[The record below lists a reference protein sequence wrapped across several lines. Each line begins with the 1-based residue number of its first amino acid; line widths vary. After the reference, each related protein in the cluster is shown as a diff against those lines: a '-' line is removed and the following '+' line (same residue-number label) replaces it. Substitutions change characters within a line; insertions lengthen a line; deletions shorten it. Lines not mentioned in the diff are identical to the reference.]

1 MLNVLLHGV
10 SNLPF
15 GDPAIVDTMAGGA
28 AATNGA
34 LNGRGSAMASAVAE
48 HLSDLEDLPVMG
60 PSSENRLAK
69 AFARPLALDGTGA
82 ISGDG
87 ACSDCV

>member
-1 MLNVLLHGV
+1 MSNEMLHGV

-34 LNGRGSAMASAVAE
+34 LNGRGSTMASAVAE
-48 HLSDLEDLPVMG
+48 HLSDLEDLPKMG
-60 PSSENRLAK
+60 PSSENRLTK
-69 AFARPLALDGTGA
+69 AFVRPSALGGTGA
-82 ISGDG
+82 IRGDG
-87 ACSDCV
+87 ASSDCV